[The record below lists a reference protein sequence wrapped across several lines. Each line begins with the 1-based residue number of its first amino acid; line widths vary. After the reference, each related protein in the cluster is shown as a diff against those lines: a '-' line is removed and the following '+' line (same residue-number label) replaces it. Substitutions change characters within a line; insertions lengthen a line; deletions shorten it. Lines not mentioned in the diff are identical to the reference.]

1 MRSSVLNM
9 VEIWTILVLSM
20 IHYQGL
26 KVLGAYLYPNFPWV
40 PPHPTPGFEGLGSIP
55 LPKLSLSAPTPHPRV
70 WRSWEHTSTQTFL
83 ECPHTP
89 SQGLKIL
96 GAYLYRNFPW
106 VPPHPTPG
114 FEGLGSI
121 PLPKLPFSVPTPAP
135 PLLGIFHLWDR
146 SRVATV
152 VFSSSPLLTMQV
164 YRGTFI

>member
-9 VEIWTILVLSM
+9 VAIWTILVLSM

-55 LPKLSLSAPTPHPRV
+55 LPKL
-70 WRSWEHTSTQTFL
+70 
-83 ECPHTP
+83 
-89 SQGLKIL
+89 
-96 GAYLYRNFPW
+96 
-106 VPPHPTPG
+106 
-114 FEGLGSI
+114 
-121 PLPKLPFSVPTPAP
+121 PFSVPTPAP

-146 SRVATV
+146 SRLATV